1 MSLLY
6 TIFFL
11 SNHEDNT
18 LKYHLIF
25 ITFSQLILSLIL
37 LIFPEIVHI
46 ILSIAVLL
54 LAIILGIIG
63 YNILSIAKIRAAT

>member
-18 LKYHLIF
+18 LKYYLIF

-37 LIFPEIVHI
+37 LIFPEIIHI

>member
-11 SNHEDNT
+11 SNQEDNT
-18 LKYHLIF
+18 LKYYLIF